1 MSGNVP
7 AIRFAGFTEP
17 WEQRKFGD
25 LYRPTSEKN
34 DLTFGRDRII
44 SVANMHFSTEV
55 YVTDDDYLRTY
66 NVMRLGDIAFEGHSN
81 KEFAHGRFVEN
92 DLADGIVSH
101 IFIVLRP
108 RVPYDLKYWRY
119 AINNE
124 RLMRDVLTRSTK
136 ASTMM
141 HDLVIEDFLQERI
154 LVPSL
159 QEQRAVGALFDCLDN
174 LITLHQRKHDQL
186 ATLKKSLLDKMF
198 PKPGSDVPELRFA
211 GFTEPWEQRKFSELA
226 SLRRGLT
233 YSPADIRPQ
242 GQGVRVLRSS
252 NIDEETFAL
261 NDEDVFV
268 DEDAVGIRPV
278 QEGEILITAA
288 NGSPRL
294 VGKRAVIRGL
304 TGKTVHG
311 GFMLCAHADQPDFV
325 AALMGSNW
333 YRRFLATGV
342 AGGNGSIGNLDKVA
356 LESEI
361 ATVPSVEEQRQIGA
375 LFSCL
380 DSLITLHQRKHDQLA
395 MLKKSLLDKMFV

>member
-1 MSGNVP
+1 M
-7 AIRFAGFTEP
+7 AA
-17 WEQRKFGD
+17 
-25 LYRPTSEKN
+25 
-34 DLTFGRDRII
+34 
-44 SVANMHFSTEV
+44 
-55 YVTDDDYLRTY
+55 
-66 NVMRLGDIAFEGHSN
+66 
-81 KEFAHGRFVEN
+81 
-92 DLADGIVSH
+92 
-101 IFIVLRP
+101 
-108 RVPYDLKYWRY
+108 
-119 AINNE
+119 
-124 RLMRDVLTRSTK
+124 
-136 ASTMM
+136 
-141 HDLVIEDFLQERI
+141 
-154 LVPSL
+154 
-159 QEQRAVGALFDCLDN
+159 
-174 LITLHQRKHDQL
+174 
-186 ATLKKSLLDKMF
+186 
-198 PKPGSDVPELRFA
+198 
-211 GFTEPWEQRKFSELA
+211 WEQRKFSELA

-252 NIDEETFAL
+252 NIDEDTFAL

-380 DSLITLHQRKHDQLA
+380 DSLITLHQREF
-395 MLKKSLLDKMFV
+395 SLPSCGIPVPLVPSKRRESPCMHYRGE